1 MTMRRRGVDR
11 DERIKT
17 LNKVLLLAL
26 IASSV
31 ATSAFAQQ
39 QQQMSRTDQEKACGK
54 DVSRHCKPVIDSGD
68 MVILS
73 CLQQN
78 RTKISQACQKVLKDN
93 GV

>member
-1 MTMRRRGVDR
+1 M
-11 DERIKT
+11 T
-17 LNKVLLLAL
+17 LNKVLLLAV

-31 ATSAFAQQ
+31 ATNAFAQDNKA
-39 QQQMSRTDQEKACGK
+39 RADQEKACGK
-54 DVSRHCKPVIDSGD
+54 DVSRYCKPVIDSGD

-78 RTKISQACQKVLKDN
+78 RPKISQACQKVLKDN

>member
-1 MTMRRRGVDR
+1 MKRNMTL
-11 DERIKT
+11 K
-17 LNKVLLLAL
+17 KVLLLAL

-31 ATSAFAQQ
+31 ATNAFAQAGT
-39 QQQMSRTDQEKACGK
+39 RDAQERACGR
-54 DVSRHCKPVIDSGD
+54 DVSRFCKAVMDAGD

-78 RTKISQACQKVLKDN
+78 RTKITPACQKVLKDN

>member
-1 MTMRRRGVDR
+1 MIRNM
-11 DERIKT
+11 T
-17 LNKVLLLAL
+17 LNKVLLLAV
-26 IASSV
+26 IAGSV
-31 ATSAFAQQ
+31 ATNAFAQDATRA
-39 QQQMSRTDQEKACGK
+39 SQEKACGK
-54 DVSRHCKPVIDSGD
+54 DVSRYCKPVIDAGD

>member
-1 MTMRRRGVDR
+1 L
-11 DERIKT
+11 K
-17 LNKVLLLAL
+17 KVLLLAF

-31 ATSAFAQQ
+31 AAPAFAQNT
-39 QQQMSRTDQEKACGK
+39 REAQERACGR
-54 DVSRHCKPVIDSGD
+54 DVSRFCKAVMDAGD

-78 RTKISQACQKVLKDN
+78 RTKISAACQKVLKDN

>member
-1 MTMRRRGVDR
+1 MTL
-11 DERIKT
+11 K
-17 LNKVLLLAL
+17 KVLLLSL
-26 IASSV
+26 IASAV
-31 ATSAFAQQ
+31 ATQAVAQQ
-39 QQQMSRTDQEKACGK
+39 DSRAAGERSCGR
-54 DVSRHCKPVIDSGD
+54 DVSRFCKAVMDSGD

>member
-1 MTMRRRGVDR
+1 M
-11 DERIKT
+11 K
-17 LNKVLLLAL
+17 KVLLLAL

-31 ATSAFAQQ
+31 GTNAFAQAGA
-39 QQQMSRTDQEKACGK
+39 RDAQERSCGR
-54 DVSRHCKPVIDSGD
+54 DVSRFCKAVIDAGD

-78 RTKISQACQKVLKDN
+78 RPKISPACQKVLKDN

>member
-1 MTMRRRGVDR
+1 M
-11 DERIKT
+11 
-17 LNKVLLLAL
+17 
-26 IASSV
+26 ASTV
-31 ATSAFAQQ
+31 ATPVLAQDAA
-39 QQQMSRTDQEKACGK
+39 RDAQERACGR
-54 DVSRHCKPVIDSGD
+54 DVSRFCKPVMDAGD

>member
-1 MTMRRRGVDR
+1 M
-11 DERIKT
+11 K
-17 LNKVLLLAL
+17 KVLLLAF

-31 ATSAFAQQ
+31 ASSAYAQQ
-39 QQQMSRTDQEKACGK
+39 TRAEQERACGR
-54 DVSRHCKPVIDSGD
+54 DVSRFCKAVSDAGD

-78 RTKISQACQKVLKDN
+78 RTKISAACQKVLKDN

>member
-1 MTMRRRGVDR
+1 M
-11 DERIKT
+11 
-17 LNKVLLLAL
+17 NKVLLLAL

-31 ATSAFAQQ
+31 ATNAFAQQ
-39 QQQMSRTDQEKACGK
+39 SRADQEKACGR
-54 DVSRHCKPVIDSGD
+54 DVSRFCKPVMDAGD

-78 RTKISQACQKVLKDN
+78 RTKISTACQKVLKDN

>member
-1 MTMRRRGVDR
+1 MTMRRRCVVR
-11 DERIKT
+11 DERNTT
-17 LNKVLLLAL
+17 LNKVLLLAV
-26 IASSV
+26 IAGSV
-31 ATSAFAQQ
+31 ATNAFAQDK
-39 QQQMSRTDQEKACGK
+39 SREDQEKACGR
-54 DVSRHCKPVIDSGD
+54 DVSRYCKPVIDSGD

>member
-1 MTMRRRGVDR
+1 M
-11 DERIKT
+11 K
-17 LNKVLLLAL
+17 KVLLLAF

-31 ATSAFAQQ
+31 ASNAYAQQ
-39 QQQMSRTDQEKACGK
+39 TRAEQERACGR
-54 DVSRHCKPVIDSGD
+54 DVSRFCKAVSDAGD

-78 RTKISQACQKVLKDN
+78 RTKISAACQKVLKDN

>member
-1 MTMRRRGVDR
+1 M
-11 DERIKT
+11 T
-17 LNKVLLLAL
+17 LNKVLLLAV
-26 IASSV
+26 IAGSV
-31 ATSAFAQQ
+31 ATNAFAQQ
-39 QQQMSRTDQEKACGK
+39 QDATRAEQEKACGK
-54 DVSRHCKPVIDSGD
+54 DVSRYCKPVMDSGD

>member
-1 MTMRRRGVDR
+1 M
-11 DERIKT
+11 K
-17 LNKVLLLAL
+17 KVLLLAL

-31 ATSAFAQQ
+31 ATNALAQAGA
-39 QQQMSRTDQEKACGK
+39 RDAQERACGR
-54 DVSRHCKPVIDSGD
+54 DVSRFCKAVMDAGD

-78 RTKISQACQKVLKDN
+78 RTKITAACQKVLKDN

>member
-1 MTMRRRGVDR
+1 L
-11 DERIKT
+11 K
-17 LNKVLLLAL
+17 KVLLLAF

-31 ATSAFAQQ
+31 ASSAYAQQ
-39 QQQMSRTDQEKACGK
+39 TRAEQERACGR
-54 DVSRHCKPVIDSGD
+54 DVSRFCKAVSDAGD

-78 RTKISQACQKVLKDN
+78 RTKISAACQKVLKDN

>member
-1 MTMRRRGVDR
+1 MKRNM
-11 DERIKT
+11 T
-17 LNKVLLLAL
+17 LNKVLLLAV
-26 IASSV
+26 IAGSV
-31 ATSAFAQQ
+31 ATNAFAQDATRA
-39 QQQMSRTDQEKACGK
+39 SQEKACGK
-54 DVSRHCKPVIDSGD
+54 DVSRYCKPVIDSGD

>member
-1 MTMRRRGVDR
+1 MTL
-11 DERIKT
+11 K
-17 LNKVLLLAL
+17 KALLLSL
-26 IASSV
+26 IAG
-31 ATSAFAQQ
+31 AMTTQAFAQDNRA
-39 QQQMSRTDQEKACGK
+39 SQERACGR
-54 DVSRHCKPVIDSGD
+54 DVSRFCKPVMDAGD

>member
-1 MTMRRRGVDR
+1 MTL
-11 DERIKT
+11 K
-17 LNKVLLLAL
+17 KVLLLAL

-31 ATSAFAQQ
+31 ATNAFAQAGA
-39 QQQMSRTDQEKACGK
+39 RDAQERACGR
-54 DVSRHCKPVIDSGD
+54 DVSRFCKAVMDAGD

-78 RTKISQACQKVLKDN
+78 RPKITPACQKVLKDN

>member
-1 MTMRRRGVDR
+1 M
-11 DERIKT
+11 KQA
-17 LNKVLLLAL
+17 LLLAL

-31 ATSAFAQQ
+31 ATTAFAQ
-39 QQQMSRTDQEKACGK
+39 TDRASQERACGR
-54 DVSRHCKPVIDSGD
+54 DVSRFCKAVMDAGD

-78 RTKISQACQKVLKDN
+78 RTKISASCQKVLKDN

>member
-1 MTMRRRGVDR
+1 MTMRRRCVDR

-17 LNKVLLLAL
+17 LNKVLLLAV

-31 ATSAFAQQ
+31 ATNAFAQDKT
-39 QQQMSRTDQEKACGK
+39 RADQEKACGK
-54 DVSRHCKPVIDSGD
+54 DVSRYCKPVIDSGD